1 MAPKGKQSKEAKQAA
16 KKEQA
21 GEVKAIVKDLVD
33 LAETTIKET
42 PSPSRSR
49 AGSTSDIELKLARE
63 ELEKMR
69 AELATAALG
78 AKEAESKLKVSQESM
93 DKFSTEM
100 QAAITRTETAQ
111 SQLKLAKD
119 FAASESARAAEFAK
133 ELEVSNAD
141 ANAAAAQITKERE
154 VSKSG
159 REVDARKAATKL
171 QELEAKHVAELDFE
185 QSKVSFVAEELEV
198 SKATREADAKNAA
211 ARLQDLEAKHVALLD
226 MAKSKASS
234 MAQDLEASK
243 SALEANLTEL
253 ALLRQ
258 KSSSTAEELES
269 LKKSMAEKAAE
280 SEKVMYCMTTKYDYQ
295 LSQVKDL
302 KLSQSA
308 LAQEAAEIT
317 AANNCI
323 KGTFAF
329 KLLSAVGCSK

>member
-1 MAPKGKQSKEAKQAA
+1 MAPKAKQTS
-16 KKEQA
+16 KKEQVA
-21 GEVKAIVKDLVD
+21 QVKAIVKDLVD
-33 LAETTIKET
+33 LAETKITKET

-69 AELATAALG
+69 TELATAALG
-78 AKEAESKLKVSQESM
+78 TKEAESKLKVSQESM
-93 DKFSTEM
+93 DKFSSEM

-111 SQLKLAKD
+111 SQLKLVKD
-119 FAASESARAAEFAK
+119 LAATESARAAELAK
-133 ELEVSNAD
+133 ELEVSKASREAD
-141 ANAAAAQITKERE
+141 AKAAAAEIAKERE
-154 VSKSG
+154 VTKSG
-159 REVDARKAATKL
+159 RALHEAATKKL
-171 QELEAKHVAELDFE
+171 QELEAKHAAELDFE

-198 SKATREADAKNAA
+198 SKATREADSKNAA
-211 ARLQDLEAKHVALLD
+211 ARLQDLDSKHVALLD

-234 MAQDLEASK
+234 MAQNLEASK

-308 LAQEAAEIT
+308 LTKEAAET
-317 AANNCI
+317 TVALNGI